1 MPNRSPRPRISST
14 ANLHR
19 ILAGAN
25 VEIAPPA
32 HVHLTDDDWPFWHSI
47 VDEYASADWTPH
59 QLEVAAILARAMAM
73 LEQSQRLLR
82 DEGPVHKRPSGIMGR
97 NPRLRIVDQL
107 LGQVLALRRS
117 LALTGR
123 ARAGSSEEAA
133 RKRIANR
140 HVERT
145 ATGLNDLLS

>member
-1 MPNRSPRPRISST
+1 MPNRLPRSRIDST

-25 VEIAPPA
+25 VQIAPPV
-32 HVHLTDDDWPFWHSI
+32 HVPLADDDWPFWHSI
-47 VDEYASADWTPH
+47 VDEYARADWTPH
-59 QLEVAAILARAMAM
+59 QLEIAAILARAMAM
-73 LEQSQRLLR
+73 LERSQRLLR
-82 DEGPVHKRPSGIMGR
+82 DEGPVQKRPSGILGR

-123 ARAGSSEEAA
+123 AHAGSSEEAT
-133 RKRIANR
+133 RKRLTNR

-145 ATGLNDLLS
+145 AAGRNDLLS

>member
-1 MPNRSPRPRISST
+1 MTPRRTRIDST

-19 ILAGAN
+19 IMAGAN
-25 VEIAPPA
+25 IEIAPPV
-32 HVHLTDDDWPFWHSI
+32 HVPLADMDWPFWHSV
-47 VDEYASADWTPH
+47 VDEYARADWTPH

-73 LEQSQRLLR
+73 LERAQRQLR
-82 DEGPVHKRPSGIMGR
+82 EEGPVHKRPSGIMGR
-97 NPRLRIVDQL
+97 NPRLRVVDQL

-123 ARAGSSEEAA
+123 AKVGGKSEEAA

-140 HVERT
+140 NVQRT
-145 ATGLNDLLS
+145 AAGRDNLLS